1 MAETADETLLDT
13 FGETSSFEHEKGL
26 LASLILFGE
35 ILTAERL
42 PSFSLY
48 AIFVIF
54 AISPI
59 LF

>member
-35 ILTAERL
+35 ILTAKRL
-42 PSFSLY
+42 P
-48 AIFVIF
+48 
-54 AISPI
+54 
-59 LF
+59 